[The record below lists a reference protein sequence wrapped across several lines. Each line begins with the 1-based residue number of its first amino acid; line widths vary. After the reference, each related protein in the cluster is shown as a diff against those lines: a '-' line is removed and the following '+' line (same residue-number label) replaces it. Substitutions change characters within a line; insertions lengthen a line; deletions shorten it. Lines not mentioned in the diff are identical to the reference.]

1 MRSLY
6 SVLSLILLAASIR
19 ADQPDTVNKLTAADA
34 RAGWLL
40 LFDGD
45 STFGWKID
53 GTATVK
59 DGALLVGG
67 DEATTARPT
76 SLFSNFELR
85 FEYRYLKGAQ
95 AAFLFRRG
103 SGTSKHG
110 LGGSPTGEWGSV
122 TCRAQPKETLIE
134 TVAPGGGRGASRLG
148 GDENP
153 GRATVELRAESGTVL
168 QVRNVKLQPLGAE
181 SLFNGKDLTGW
192 KVFPDRKSTFA
203 VVDGAINVKN
213 GPGDLQTE
221 QQWANFLLQLECI
234 SNGTHLNSGVF
245 FRARPNEYQ
254 QGYEAQVRNQFTEE
268 PKQEYTIE
276 EFDPKTNE
284 KTGATKVKLQ
294 AVDYGTGAIYRRVPA
309 RRAVAKDKE
318 WFTLTVLAD
327 GRHLATW
334 VNGVQVVDWTD
345 HRPLADTARKGCYL
359 NKGVISFQG
368 HDPTTDLSFRN
379 IRIQALPD

>member
-1 MRSLY
+1 MRRFCSL
-6 SVLSLILLAASIR
+6 LLLLLTVACLPAEQTPAA
-19 ADQPDTVNKLTAADA
+19 NKLTEEEA

-40 LFDGD
+40 LFDGE

-53 GTATVK
+53 GTGTVTDGCLTLGGEQETRASPTSAFFHCK
-59 DGALLVGG
+59 LEFQYRFVKGGKAEFVFRRDGA
-67 DEATTARPT
+67 
-76 SLFSNFELR
+76 
-85 FEYRYLKGAQ
+85 
-95 AAFLFRRG
+95 
-103 SGTSKHG
+103 TSKQG
-110 LGGSPTGEWGSV
+110 LGGTAPGEWGSV
-122 TCRAQPKETLIE
+122 SCRTDGKETVIE
-134 TVAPGGGRGASRLG
+134 TVARYGKGNSRNGGPHQGRIV
-148 GDENP
+148 
-153 GRATVELRAESGTVL
+153 VEWHTEPGTVL
-168 QVRNVKLQPLGAE
+168 QLRNVRLQPLGAE

-221 QQWANFLLQLECI
+221 QQWANFVLQLECI

-254 QGYEAQVRNQFTEE
+254 QGYEAQVRNQFTTE

-276 EFDPKTNE
+276 EFDPKTNQ
-284 KTGATKVKLQ
+284 KTGASKVKLE
-294 AVDYGTGAIYRRVPA
+294 AVDYGTGAIYRRMPA
-309 RRAVAKDKE
+309 RKGIAKDKE
-318 WFTLTVLAD
+318 WFTLTVLAN

-334 VNGVQVVDWTD
+334 VNGIPVVDWTD
-345 HRPLADTARKGCYL
+345 NRPLSANARQGCCL
-359 NKGVISFQG
+359 NKGTISFQG